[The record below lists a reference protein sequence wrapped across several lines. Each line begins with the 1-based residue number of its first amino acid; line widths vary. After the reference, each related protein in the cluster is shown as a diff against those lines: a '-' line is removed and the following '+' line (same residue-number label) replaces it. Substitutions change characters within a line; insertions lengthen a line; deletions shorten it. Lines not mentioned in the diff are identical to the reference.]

1 MDNSLLD
8 PSVKVVQCTRHPDA
22 DPESLFPREAIMF
35 IVVRVVEF
43 SEEVSV
49 DYELSLDILAF
60 INTISNERDKV
71 GVA

>member
-1 MDNSLLD
+1 
-8 PSVKVVQCTRHPDA
+8 
-22 DPESLFPREAIMF
+22 MF

-60 INTISNERDKV
+60 INTISNERDEV